1 MDRTEIIKVIEVL
14 TKMLE
19 CEDANSCIC
28 DCSKCNLYTR
38 AVDRSNALIMA
49 IEALEQSKAYTKA
62 DYIMALHKEYG
73 CTLTRAEEAH
83 DKALEYL
90 RNKAIIKG

>member
-1 MDRTEIIKVIEVL
+1 MDKNKAIEVL
-14 TKMLE
+14 TKMLD
-19 CEDANSCIC
+19 CEDIDFC
-28 DCSKCNLYTR
+28 DSDCFKCRLFTK

-49 IEALEQSKAYTKA
+49 IKALEQPKAYTKA
-62 DYIMALHKEYG
+62 DYVMTLHKEYG

-90 RNKAIIKG
+90 RNKAIMKG

>member
-1 MDRTEIIKVIEVL
+1 MDRTEAIEHLKDIIINKISIHGGNE
-14 TKMLE
+14 E
-19 CEDANSCIC
+19 AIS
-28 DCSKCNLYTR
+28 
-38 AVDRSNALIMA
+38 MA
-49 IEALEQSKAYTKA
+49 IEALEQPKAYTKA

-90 RNKAIIKG
+90 RNKAIMKG

>member
-1 MDRTEIIKVIEVL
+1 MGTDSNKKRLDEWI
-14 TKMLE
+14 
-19 CEDANSCIC
+19 N
-28 DCSKCNLYTR
+28 NLPS
-38 AVDRSNALIMA
+38 A
-49 IEALEQSKAYTKA
+49 QPKAYTKA

-90 RNKAIIKG
+90 RSKAIVKG